1 VATADG
7 VAQLVGDH
15 PGAGEAQGAALR
27 RRGRDQPVEAILL
40 DAIEV
45 EMSGDGARSPGG
57 VAERRHPLFR
67 PGHRQP
73 VIQPVGTPT
82 ASIS

>member
-1 VATADG
+1 
-7 VAQLVGDH
+7 
-15 PGAGEAQGAALR
+15 
-27 RRGRDQPVEAILL
+27 VEAILL

>member
-1 VATADG
+1 MATADG
-7 VAQLVGDH
+7 VAQLAGDDPR
-15 PGAGEAQGAALR
+15 PGQAQGAALR